1 MLLPQKSLERNH
13 LPSLLFF
20 TRLSIKFIS
29 TLPMNECRRT
39 AHGRQ
44 SRLHKPIYHFERPRR
59 LHSPPIPLLMI
70 FMDALSIWAL
80 SFDSRISLD
89 LCSRIPKPKI
99 SHWIHKEGLDIE
111 KNSHCLPPGKFKLKY
126 KYPSSKNAIP
136 DPMNLL
142 WLFICIKLHS
152 MAAPPTVEVWKI
164 LTLKRFL
171 KLPPVMTST
180 SRDW

>member
-142 WLFICIKLHS
+142 
-152 MAAPPTVEVWKI
+152 
-164 LTLKRFL
+164 
-171 KLPPVMTST
+171 
-180 SRDW
+180 